1 MNVGGCQTGCFMK
14 ILVADDEKEIRK
26 ILKLLLESR
35 DHEVIETADGEDAV
49 RTLMSEQGIDLC
61 IMDIMMPRLSG
72 VEAVEK
78 IRKLSAVP
86 VLFLTAKSLERD
98 KEAAYES
105 GGDDY
110 LVKPFSSAEL
120 LMKVDALTRR
130 YNHYKAKS
138 ELSEEVVRLG
148 FGVMVNTATREVFKF
163 GEPLDIR
170 DKEMELLLYLA
181 ENRGRPI
188 SVDELYRA
196 VWNEI
201 VLPSS
206 NNTVTVHILN
216 LRRKLED
223 APSSPKLIRTIWGK
237 GYQID

>member
-78 IRKLSAVP
+78 IRKFSAVP